1 MISARHPDVPPAMPN
16 MHGHEFAAKARELI
30 PEVPALFVTG
40 YDEPGQMGQRTKG
53 YMLKKPF

>member
-1 MISARHPDVPPAMPN
+1 MPN